1 MNGKQIACIL
11 LLSLI
16 AAIVYG
22 GQMVNKTAEAM
33 RKSARAA
40 EDAAISADSARKT
53 SEIKLQTV
61 TAESEEILRFLAAWT
76 PIIDGIQTGQD
87 IEEAIQSSIRASSLY
102 VDSQKFE
109 AKVTRTGKVL
119 ARIIKAAI
127 VAEDEYS
134 KTMNWLGELEKK
146 VPLARITICRIT
158 PGKDPKSIRLELS
171 IEVPILNLNADPT
184 EAKIKGA

>member
-1 MNGKQIACIL
+1 MNGKQLACIL

-22 GQMVNKTAEAM
+22 GQMVHKTAEAM
-33 RKSARAA
+33 LKSARVA
-40 EDAAISADSARKT
+40 EDAAISAESAKKT

-76 PIIDGIQTGQD
+76 PNIDSFQTGQD

-102 VDSQKFE
+102 VDSQQFE
-109 AKVTRTGKVL
+109 TKVSRTSNVL
-119 ARIIKAAI
+119 ARVIKAAI
-127 VAEDEYS
+127 VVEDEYS
-134 KTMNWLGELEKK
+134 KTLNWLGEIEKK

-158 PGKDPKSIRLELS
+158 PGKDPNSVRLELS
-171 IEVPILNLNADPT
+171 IEVPIINLNADPT
-184 EAKIKGA
+184 EDKVKGA

>member
-22 GQMVNKTAEAM
+22 GQMVHKTSEAM
-33 RKSARAA
+33 RKSARSA

-61 TAESEEILRFLAAWT
+61 TAETEEILRFLAAWT
-76 PIIDGIQTGQD
+76 PIIDSIQTSQD

-109 AKVTRTGKVL
+109 AKISRTGKVL
-119 ARIIKAAI
+119 ARVIKAAI
-127 VAEDEYS
+127 IAEDEYS
-134 KTMNWLGELEKK
+134 KTLNWLGELEKK

-158 PGKDPKSIRLELS
+158 PGKDPKSVRLELS
-171 IEVPILNLNADPT
+171 IEVPIINLNADPT
-184 EAKIKGA
+184 EAKVKGA